1 MAVRGEEIEQARL
14 IKWSHKKAVREMM
27 PDLEWLYHT
36 PNGGRRDSFAAA
48 QMKALG
54 VKRGV
59 PDLLLP
65 VRVTGEHGGRAGL
78 VIEMKSADGR
88 LTAEQENWIAHYAAE
103 GWATVIAR
111 SAEEARAA
119 ICYYLGWEPKD
130 VPEL

>member
-59 PDLLLP
+59 PDLILP
-65 VRVTGEHGGRAGL
+65 VRVTGKDGGHAGL
-78 VIEMKSADGR
+78 VIEMKSIDGR
-88 LTAEQENWIAHYAAE
+88 LTAEQENWIAHYERE
-103 GWATVIAR
+103 GWRTSVSR
-111 SAEEARAA
+111 SAEDARMI
-119 ICYYLGWEPKD
+119 ICIYLGWDPKD

>member
-14 IKWSHKKAVREMM
+14 IKWSHKKAVRELM

-65 VRVTGEHGGRAGL
+65 VRVTGEHGGHAGL

-88 LTAEQENWIAHYAAE
+88 LTAEQEHWLEHYSRE
-103 GWATVIAR
+103 GWVTSVCR

>member
-59 PDLLLP
+59 PDLILP
-65 VRVTGEHGGRAGL
+65 VRVTGEAGGWGGL
-78 VIEMKSADGR
+78 VIEMKAEKGR
-88 LTAEQENWIAHYAAE
+88 LTAEQEIWLEHYEREEWVTA
-103 GWATVIAR
+103 VCR
-111 SAEEARAA
+111 SAEEARET
-119 ICYYLGWEPKD
+119 ICEYLGWDPKD

>member
-36 PNGGRRDSFAAA
+36 PNGGKRDSFAAS

-59 PDLLLP
+59 PDLILP
-65 VRVTGEHGGRAGL
+65 VRVTGGHAGL
-78 VIEMKSADGR
+78 VIEMKSEDGR
-88 LTAEQENWIAHYAAE
+88 VTAEQEHWLEHYSRD
-103 GWATVIAR
+103 GWVTSVCR
-111 SAEEARAA
+111 SAEEARVV
-119 ICYYLGWEPKD
+119 ICHYLGWDVAE